1 MPFPMPFNSF
11 SNDATVLYDDFL
23 GAVINPAIGGTSE
36 NSGTAA
42 IVVAQR
48 GGVGGLVTG
57 ASSGN
62 RSAFT
67 TGLNYL
73 VSDGGMMVQ
82 WRMKSVSSVATRA
95 FFVGWTD
102 TVSLENPIELN
113 GTTFT
118 SNATDAAGFV
128 FDTDA
133 TTDVWYTAAVNTDA
147 DKGGNAVTVNG
158 GTVAP
163 TADVYE
169 NFRVEITP
177 DGDAIFSYGKDDG
190 LQLYTGWQNV
200 ATIENAVATTAL
212 LTPVILIETRTAG
225 ASTAYVDA
233 LGVGGGREL
242 D

>member
-1 MPFPMPFNSF
+1 MPFPWTSI
-11 SNDATVLYDDFL
+11 SNDLTVLYDDFL
-23 GAVINPAIGGTSE
+23 GAVINPAIGGVSE

-62 RSAFT
+62 RSAFN

-73 VSDGGMMVQ
+73 VSDGGIVVQ
-82 WRMKSVSSVATRA
+82 WRMKQVTGITTRA
-95 FFVGWTD
+95 LFVGLSD
-102 TVSLENPIELN
+102 TVSLENPIELS

-118 SNATDAAGFV
+118 SNATDAVGFV
-128 FDTDA
+128 YDTDA
-133 TTDVWYTAAVNTDA
+133 TTDVWYTAAVNADS
-147 DKGGNAVTVNG
+147 DKGGTAVTING

-163 TADVYE
+163 EAGIYE
-169 NFRVEITP
+169 NFRIEVNA
-177 DGDAIFSYGKDDG
+177 DGDAILSYGKDNG
-190 LQLYTGWQNV
+190 GQTITGWQIV

-212 LTPVILIETRTAG
+212 LTPYILLETRTAG

-233 LGVGGGREL
+233 LLIAGGREL